1 MDERLLH
8 YHPYFL
14 RYPAPVTRT
23 SGASDHKGHF
33 MPTLTFLGATG
44 TVTGSKYLLEAGGE
58 RLMIDCGLF
67 QGDKELRL
75 RNWNPLPVP
84 PSSIQ
89 WLVLTHAHLDHVG
102 YIPRLVK
109 DGFRGQILA
118 SSATVDIA
126 KIVLPDSGHLQE
138 EDAAFANK
146 KGFSKHAPALPLY
159 TYEEAIKALERLSA
173 VDTIHPVELSP
184 HFSLRFF
191 FAGHIL
197 GARMVEVT
205 VRENG
210 ATKKVL
216 FSGDLGRFPQL
227 VIPEPAIP
235 EDGFDYML
243 LESTYGNRLH
253 PKEDISARLASIV
266 EATAG
271 RGGTVVIPSF
281 AVGRTQELLYL
292 FRELIAD
299 KRMHS
304 LPIHVD
310 SPMAIDV
317 TSLYV
322 KHAEDHSLALEAMEE
337 KGIRP
342 FLPPN
347 LHFDKT
353 VDESKE
359 LNLAHY
365 PTVIISA
372 SGMATGGR
380 VVHHLERCLPD
391 HRNTILF
398 VGFQAAGTRGQAI
411 QSGAQA
417 VKMYGRQVHVRARI
431 ETIENLSAHADY
443 GEILAWLKKFDK
455 RPGKTFLVHGEP
467 EGSKALQGRIREQL
481 KWDVEIPAYLQKVQ
495 L

>member
-1 MDERLLH
+1 M
-8 YHPYFL
+8 
-14 RYPAPVTRT
+14 
-23 SGASDHKGHF
+23 S
-33 MPTLTFLGATG
+33 TLTFLGATG

-84 PSSIQ
+84 PASIQ
-89 WLVLTHAHLDHVG
+89 WLVLTHAHLDHIG

-109 DGFRGQILA
+109 DGFRGQILTSA
-118 SSATVDIA
+118 ATVDLA

-138 EDAAFANK
+138 EDAEFANK
-146 KGFSKHAPALPLY
+146 KGFSKHSPALPLY
-159 TYEEAIKALERLSA
+159 TYEEAVKSLEYIRAVDALEPQE
-173 VDTIHPVELSP
+173 ISP
-184 HFSLRFF
+184 HFTIRSF

-197 GARMVEVT
+197 GARMLEVT

-210 ATKKVL
+210 TAKRLL

-227 VIPEPAIP
+227 IIPEPAVP

-243 LESTYGNRLH
+243 LESTYGDRLH
-253 PKEDISARLASIV
+253 PKEDISARLASII
-266 EATAG
+266 ERTASH
-271 RGGTVVIPSF
+271 GGTVVIPSF

-292 FRELIAD
+292 FREMIED
-299 KRMHS
+299 NKMHS

-317 TSLYV
+317 THLYE
-322 KHAEDHSLALEAMEE
+322 KHAEDHSLELEAMEGQ
-337 KGIRP
+337 GIKP
-342 FLPPN
+342 FSPPN

-353 VDESKE
+353 VDESKK
-359 LNLAHY
+359 LNDAHY
-365 PTVIISA
+365 PTIIISA

-380 VVHHLERCLPD
+380 VIHHLERCLPD

-398 VGFQAAGTRGQAI
+398 VGFQAAGTRGRTI
-411 QSGAQA
+411 QSGAQT
-417 VKMYGRQVHVRARI
+417 VKMYGHDVHVRAHI
-431 ETIENLSAHADY
+431 ESIENLSAHADY
-443 GEILAWLKKFDK
+443 GEILAWLRRFAKA
-455 RPGKTFLVHGEP
+455 PGKTFLTHGEP
-467 EGSKALQGRIREQL
+467 KASEALRQRIAEQL
-481 KWDVEIPAYLQKVQ
+481 QWDVTVPTYLQQVK

>member
-1 MDERLLH
+1 M
-8 YHPYFL
+8 
-14 RYPAPVTRT
+14 A
-23 SGASDHKGHF
+23 
-33 MPTLTFLGATG
+33 TLTFLGATG

-67 QGDKELRL
+67 QGAKELRL

-84 PSSIQ
+84 PASVQ
-89 WLVLTHAHLDHVG
+89 WLVLTHAHLDHLG
-102 YIPRLVK
+102 YVPRFVK

-118 SSATVDIA
+118 SPATVDLA

-146 KGFSKHAPALPLY
+146 KGFSRHTPALPLY
-159 TYEEAIKALERLSA
+159 TYEEAVKSLEYLRAVEGLRPQELSA
-173 VDTIHPVELSP
+173 

-197 GARMVEVT
+197 GARMIEVT

-210 ATKKVL
+210 SAKKLL

-227 VIPEPAIP
+227 IIPEPELP
-235 EDGFDYML
+235 EDGFNYLL
-243 LESTYGNRLH
+243 LESTYGDRLH
-253 PKEDISARLASIV
+253 PKDDIGARLASIV
-266 EATAG
+266 ESTAG
-271 RGGTVVIPSF
+271 HGGTVVIPSF

-292 FRELIAD
+292 FRELIEQ
-299 KRMHS
+299 KKLHS

-317 TSLYV
+317 THLYE
-322 KHAEDHSLALEAMEE
+322 KHEEEHDLELETLEAQ
-337 KGIRP
+337 GIKP
-342 FLPPN
+342 FSPPD

-353 VDESKE
+353 VDQSKQ
-359 LNLAHY
+359 LNEARY
-365 PTVIISA
+365 PMVIISA

-398 VGFQAAGTRGQAI
+398 VGFQAAGTRGRAI
-411 QSGAQA
+411 QSGAEA
-417 VKMYGRQVHVRARI
+417 VKMYGHDVPVRARI
-431 ETIENLSAHADY
+431 ETIESLSAHADY
-443 GEILAWLKKFDK
+443 GEILAWLPRFPKA
-455 RPGKTFLVHGEP
+455 PGKTFLVHGEP
-467 EGSKALQGRIREQL
+467 KASEALRQRIAEQL
-481 KWDVEIPAYLQKVQ
+481 HWEVAVPTYLQQVA

>member
-1 MDERLLH
+1 M
-8 YHPYFL
+8 
-14 RYPAPVTRT
+14 
-23 SGASDHKGHF
+23 S
-33 MPTLTFLGATG
+33 TLTFLGATG

-67 QGDKELRL
+67 QGAKELRQ

-84 PSSIQ
+84 PASIH
-89 WLVLTHAHLDHVG
+89 WLLLTHAHLDHIG

-109 DGFRGQILA
+109 DGFRGQILT
-118 SSATVDIA
+118 SSATVDLA
-126 KIVLPDSGHLQE
+126 KMVLPDSGHLQE

-159 TYEEAIKALERLSA
+159 TYEEAVKSLEYFHA
-173 VDTIHPVELSP
+173 VTSREPLEISP
-184 HFSLRFF
+184 QFTARGF

-197 GARMVEVT
+197 GARMIEVT

-210 ATKKVL
+210 TMKKIL

-227 VIPEPAIP
+227 IIPEPVVP

-243 LESTYGNRLH
+243 LESTYGDRLH
-253 PKEDISARLASIV
+253 PKEDIGTRLASII
-266 EATAG
+266 ESTAG

-292 FRELIAD
+292 LRDLIEE
-299 KRMHS
+299 KKLHS

-317 TSLYV
+317 TDLYEKHQEDENLELRTLEGQGV
-322 KHAEDHSLALEAMEE
+322 K
-337 KGIRP
+337 P
-342 FLPPN
+342 FSPPD
-347 LHFDKT
+347 LHFDRT
-353 VDESKE
+353 VDDSKK
-359 LNLAHY
+359 LNDAHY
-365 PTVIISA
+365 PMVIISA

-380 VVHHLERCLPD
+380 VLHHLERRLPD

-411 QSGAQA
+411 QSGASA
-417 VKMYGRQVHVRARI
+417 VKMYGREVSVRARI
-431 ETIENLSAHADY
+431 ETIESLSAHADY
-443 GEILAWLKKFDK
+443 GEILAWLKRFSKA
-455 RPGKTFLVHGEP
+455 PGRTFMVHGEP
-467 EGSKALQGRIREQL
+467 KASEALRQRIAQELR
-481 KWDVEIPAYLQKVQ
+481 WDVVVPTYLQQVT

>member
-1 MDERLLH
+1 M
-8 YHPYFL
+8 
-14 RYPAPVTRT
+14 A
-23 SGASDHKGHF
+23 
-33 MPTLTFLGATG
+33 TLQFLGATG

-67 QGDKELRL
+67 QGAKELRL

-84 PSSIQ
+84 PASIQ
-89 WLVLTHAHLDHVG
+89 WLLLTHAHLDHVG

-109 DGFRGQILA
+109 EGFRGQILA
-118 SSATVDIA
+118 SPATVDLA

-138 EDAAFANK
+138 EDAEYANK

-159 TYEEAIKALERLSA
+159 TYEEAVKSLEYFRA
-173 VDTIHPVELSP
+173 VNSWEPLEISP
-184 HFSLRFF
+184 HFTARGF

-197 GARMVEVT
+197 GARMIEVT

-210 ATKKVL
+210 TAKKIL

-227 VIPEPAIP
+227 VIPEPAVP

-243 LESTYGNRLH
+243 LESTYGDRLH
-253 PKEDISARLASIV
+253 PKEDLGARLASIV
-266 EATAG
+266 ERTASH
-271 RGGTVVIPSF
+271 GGTVVIPSF

-292 FRELIAD
+292 FREMIEA
-299 KRMHS
+299 KKMHS

-317 TSLYV
+317 THLYE
-322 KHAEDHSLALEAMEE
+322 KHQEDHSLELDAMEAQGV
-337 KGIRP
+337 KP
-342 FLPPN
+342 FSPPN

-353 VDESKE
+353 VDDSKQ
-359 LNLAHY
+359 LNDTHY
-365 PTVIISA
+365 PTIIISA

-380 VVHHLERCLPD
+380 VLHHLERRLPD

-411 QSGAQA
+411 QSGAHA
-417 VKMYGRQVHVRARI
+417 VKMYGHDVQVRAHI
-431 ETIENLSAHADY
+431 ESIENLSAHADY
-443 GEILAWLKKFDK
+443 GEILAWLGRFAKA
-455 RPGKTFLVHGEP
+455 PGKTFLVHGEP
-467 EGSKALQGRIREQL
+467 KASEALRQRIGQQL
-481 KWDVEIPAYLQKVQ
+481 HWDVSVPTYLQQIK